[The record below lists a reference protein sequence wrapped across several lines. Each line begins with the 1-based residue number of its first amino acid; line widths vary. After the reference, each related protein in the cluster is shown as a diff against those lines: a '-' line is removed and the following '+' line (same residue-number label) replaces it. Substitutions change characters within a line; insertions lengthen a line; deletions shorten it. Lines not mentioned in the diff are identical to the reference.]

1 MRSTRLRSTTLRSTT
16 LKNAILRDIP
26 LTDLRAM
33 TTRLFCSLALLAVCG
48 SVHAGWTSIG
58 RFDRGEFYI
67 DRSTIEIKGDQREV
81 WSMMNYRNPEM
92 HPNGKIFRSTR
103 SLLQIQCKARLARG
117 VHMSHFTDA
126 MLGGKQISKMGSLP
140 EWDPVPP
147 GTPMRELLDLVC
159 RS

>member
-1 MRSTRLRSTTLRSTT
+1 MTRLG
-16 LKNAILRDIP
+16 
-26 LTDLRAM
+26 AM
-33 TTRLFCSLALLAVCG
+33 KTRVVSSLALLLISS
-48 SVHAGWTSIG
+48 SVQAGWTSVG
-58 RFDRGEFYI
+58 RFERGEFYI
-67 DRSTIEIKGDQREV
+67 DRSTIEVKGDQREV

-92 HPNGKIFRSTR
+92 HPNGHIFRSTR
-103 SLLQIQCKARLARG
+103 SLLQIQCKARLARA

-147 GTPMRELLDLVC
+147 DTPMREILDLVC

>member
-1 MRSTRLRSTTLRSTT
+1 MKAAQFTLVVTTH
-16 LKNAILRDIP
+16 
-26 LTDLRAM
+26 LRA
-33 TTRLFCSLALLAVCG
+33 LCCLVLLAISG
-48 SVHAGWTSIG
+48 GVHAGWASVG

-67 DRSTIEIKGDQREV
+67 DRSTIDVKGDQREV

-92 HPNGKIFRSTR
+92 HPNGHIFRSTR
-103 SLLQIQCKARLARG
+103 SLLQLQCKAKRARA
-117 VHMSHFTDA
+117 VHLSHFTDA

-147 GTPMRELLDLVC
+147 DTPIREILDLVC

>member
-1 MRSTRLRSTTLRSTT
+1 M
-16 LKNAILRDIP
+16 
-26 LTDLRAM
+26 TDLRVIA
-33 TTRLFCSLALLAVCG
+33 TRMLCLFTLLSISGGVQ
-48 SVHAGWTSIG
+48 AGWTSVG
-58 RFDRGEFYI
+58 RFERGEFYI

-92 HPNGKIFRSTR
+92 HPNGHIFRSTR
-103 SLLQIQCKARLARG
+103 SLLQIQCKARLARA

-147 GTPMRELLDLVC
+147 DTPMREILDLVC

>member
-1 MRSTRLRSTTLRSTT
+1 MIAFQSKHLRLTGR
-16 LKNAILRDIP
+16 
-26 LTDLRAM
+26 RALYWFA
-33 TTRLFCSLALLAVCG
+33 LFAVCG
-48 SVHAGWTSIG
+48 SVQAGWTSVG
-58 RFDRGEFYI
+58 RFERGEFYI
-67 DRSTIEIKGDQREV
+67 DRSTLQVNGDQREV

-92 HPNGKIFRSTR
+92 HPNGRIFRSTR
-103 SLLQIQCKARLARG
+103 SLLQLQCKARLARA

-147 GTPMRELLDLVC
+147 DTPIREILDLVC

>member
-1 MRSTRLRSTTLRSTT
+1 MRTSELR
-16 LKNAILRDIP
+16 AIP
-26 LTDLRAM
+26 LTWLSAM
-33 TTRLFCSLALLAVCG
+33 KTRVASSLALLLICSGVQ
-48 SVHAGWTSIG
+48 AGWTSVG

-67 DRSTIEIKGDQREV
+67 DRSTIEVKGDQREV

-92 HPNGKIFRSTR
+92 HPNGHIFRSTR
-103 SLLQIQCKARLARG
+103 SLLQIQCKARLARA

-147 GTPMRELLDLVC
+147 DTPMREILDLVC

>member
-1 MRSTRLRSTTLRSTT
+1 MRISELR
-16 LKNAILRDIP
+16 AIP
-26 LTDLRAM
+26 LTGLSAM
-33 TTRLFCSLALLAVCG
+33 RTRVVSFLALLIISS
-48 SVHAGWTSIG
+48 SVQAGWTSVG

-92 HPNGKIFRSTR
+92 HPNGHIFRSTR
-103 SLLQIQCKARLARG
+103 SLLQIQCKARLARA

-147 GTPMRELLDLVC
+147 DTPMREILDLVC

>member
-1 MRSTRLRSTTLRSTT
+1 
-16 LKNAILRDIP
+16 
-26 LTDLRAM
+26 M
-33 TTRLFCSLALLAVCG
+33 TFKPYLSCLLLCVAGVAHADWS
-48 SVHAGWTSIG
+48 SVARHHN
-58 RFDRGEFYI
+58 GEFFI
-67 DRSTIEIKGDQREV
+67 DRWTIKIKGAQREV

-92 HPNGKIFRSTR
+92 HPNGHIFRSTR
-103 SLLQIQCKARLARG
+103 SLLQIQCKARLARA

-147 GTPMRELLDLVC
+147 DTPMREILDLVC

>member
-1 MRSTRLRSTTLRSTT
+1 MRTSKSR
-16 LKNAILRDIP
+16 AIP
-26 LTDLRAM
+26 LTYLSAM
-33 TTRLFCSLALLAVCG
+33 KTRVICSITLLLICG
-48 SVHAGWTSIG
+48 SVQAGWTSVG

-67 DRSTIEIKGDQREV
+67 DRSTIEVKGDQREV

-92 HPNGKIFRSTR
+92 HPNGHIFRSTR
-103 SLLQIQCKARLARG
+103 SLLQIQCKARLARA

-147 GTPMRELLDLVC
+147 DTPMREILDLVC

>member
-1 MRSTRLRSTTLRSTT
+1 MKAAQFTSVVT
-16 LKNAILRDIP
+16 IH
-26 LTDLRAM
+26 LRALCWF
-33 TTRLFCSLALLAVCG
+33 TLLAISG
-48 SVHAGWTSIG
+48 GAHAGWTSVG

-67 DRSTIEIKGDQREV
+67 DRSTIDVKGDQREV

-92 HPNGKIFRSTR
+92 HPNGHIFRSTR
-103 SLLQIQCKARLARG
+103 SLLQLQCKAKRARA
-117 VHMSHFTDA
+117 VHLSHFTDA

-147 GTPMRELLDLVC
+147 DTPIREILDLVC

>member
-1 MRSTRLRSTTLRSTT
+1 MRTSELR
-16 LKNAILRDIP
+16 AIP
-26 LTDLRAM
+26 LTRLGAM
-33 TTRLFCSLALLAVCG
+33 KTRVVSSLALLLICS
-48 SVHAGWTSIG
+48 SVQAGWTSVG
-58 RFDRGEFYI
+58 RFERGEFYI
-67 DRSTIEIKGDQREV
+67 DRSTIEVKGDQREV

-92 HPNGKIFRSTR
+92 HPNGHIFRSTR
-103 SLLQIQCKARLARG
+103 SLLQIQCKARLARA

-147 GTPMRELLDLVC
+147 DTPMREILDLVC

>member
-1 MRSTRLRSTTLRSTT
+1 MSDAQFTYL
-16 LKNAILRDIP
+16 
-26 LTDLRAM
+26 
-33 TTRLFCSLALLAVCG
+33 SLMKRRMLCWFALLAVCG
-48 SVHAGWTSIG
+48 SVQAGWTSVG

-92 HPNGKIFRSTR
+92 HPNGHIFRSTR
-103 SLLQIQCKARLARG
+103 SLLQLQCKPKLARA

-147 GTPMRELLDLVC
+147 DTPIREILDLVC

>member
-1 MRSTRLRSTTLRSTT
+1 MKAAQFTSVVTI
-16 LKNAILRDIP
+16 N
-26 LTDLRAM
+26 LRA
-33 TTRLFCSLALLAVCG
+33 LCWFALLAISG
-48 SVHAGWTSIG
+48 GVHAGWTSVG

-67 DRSTIEIKGDQREV
+67 DRSTIEVKGDQREV

-92 HPNGKIFRSTR
+92 HPNGHIFRSTR
-103 SLLQIQCKARLARG
+103 SLLQLQCKAKRARA
-117 VHMSHFTDA
+117 VHLSHFTDA

-147 GTPMRELLDLVC
+147 DTPIREILDLVC

>member
-1 MRSTRLRSTTLRSTT
+1 MRATP
-16 LKNAILRDIP
+16 LKTHQ
-26 LTDLRAM
+26 LTDLRVL
-33 TTRLFCSLALLAVCG
+33 TTRLLCSFALLAMCG
-48 SVHAGWTSIG
+48 SVQAGWTSVG
-58 RFDRGEFYI
+58 RFERGEFYI
-67 DRSTIEIKGDQREV
+67 DRSTIQVKGDQREV

-92 HPNGKIFRSTR
+92 HPNGHIFRSTR
-103 SLLQIQCKARLARG
+103 SLLQLQCKARLARA

-147 GTPMRELLDLVC
+147 DTPIREILDLVC

>member
-1 MRSTRLRSTTLRSTT
+1 MSATQLTTLRAMATRA
-16 LKNAILRDIP
+16 LCC
-26 LTDLRAM
+26 LT
-33 TTRLFCSLALLAVCG
+33 LLAICG
-48 SVHAGWTSIG
+48 SAQAGWTSVG

-92 HPNGKIFRSTR
+92 HPNGHIFRSTR
-103 SLLQIQCKARLARG
+103 SLLQMQCKARLARA
-117 VHMSHFTDA
+117 VHMSHFTGS
-126 MLGGKQISKMGSLP
+126 MLGGKEISKMGSLP

-147 GTPMRELLDLVC
+147 GTAMREILDLVC